1 MYNKL
6 YEVWKDEVENVE
18 LVKLP
23 KNFYSELAEYLKRLR
38 EESRMIDKKTVKAS
52 LLKSEMQNAK
62 RMIREI
68 AHLRYRK
75 LIRKM
80 AKGEK
85 VPADVLTVEE
95 ERIYK
100 ETSSF
105 AEAYRNLVRNI
116 LHGYAPKV
124 DVEKRRKRVAMRFL
138 KDVPAIV
145 GVDMET
151 YGPFKAEDVASL
163 PVENAKILSKQ
174 GLAEIIEVSD

>member
-105 AEAYRNLVRNI
+105 
-116 LHGYAPKV
+116 
-124 DVEKRRKRVAMRFL
+124 
-138 KDVPAIV
+138 
-145 GVDMET
+145 
-151 YGPFKAEDVASL
+151 
-163 PVENAKILSKQ
+163 
-174 GLAEIIEVSD
+174 